1 MKDFT
6 NPPVADLTLSQ
17 PVEEL
22 RLADE
27 VLTNQVLNDE
37 IRTTVGDRT
46 IAWERITGMLTA
58 PEPGQLKYVLA
69 CGSAALA
76 QLFRLGESA
85 GQLVRDRARLVDL
98 VVCSAWQLT
107 TANTLSTVMTSLVA
121 VGGYGRGELHPHSDV
136 DVLILL
142 NDADKHNAEEPLSGF
157 LALLWDLGLKV
168 GHSTRTIDECS
179 RESERDITVVTTLME
194 SRLLTGS
201 QPLFA
206 AMQTAVM
213 PDRIWPAR
221 YFFEAKLR
229 EQQARHHRY
238 GDTAYNLEPNIKG
251 SPGGLR
257 DIQMILWVT
266 QRHFGSNNLSELVG
280 HGFLTPGQLRLLQQG
295 REFLWR
301 LRFALHVL
309 TRRGEDRLLFD
320 YQMKIA
326 HLFGYKDATF
336 MLAVEQLMQRYYR
349 TVMDL
354 SRLNEML
361 LQRFQE
367 EILMN
372 PEVIPEQLT
381 ERFQTRNGFL
391 QVANSDVF
399 KQTPSALLEL
409 FLLLQQHPELKGV
422 SASTITAIK
431 RNLHL
436 IDDEFRQD
444 PHNHELFMQIISA
457 PEGVTHELRRMNTY
471 GVLGRYIPAF
481 GRIIGRM
488 QYDLFHSYT
497 VDAHTLFVVSN
508 LRRFALSR
516 FDHEFPDCSAIMQSL
531 LNPEIAYLAGL
542 FHDIAKGRGGDHSK
556 LGAVDA
562 ESFCLEHG
570 MARYDAHLV
579 AWLVRHHLTL
589 SITAQKKDIGDPN
602 VIHEFS
608 ATVGDEQ
615 HLDYLYLLT
624 VADVRATNP
633 TLWNSWKAQL
643 LEGLYR
649 LTKQALRRGLTNP
662 IDKDELIAKRK
673 QEAHILLTQA
683 GLSDE
688 KTDLVWSYFT
698 DEYFLRCR
706 PEEIDSHTRL
716 FASQAGD
723 QPTIMIDLMEQAYHG
738 GTALF
743 LFTPQP
749 FYAFATSTAVLDEL
763 GLNIVD
769 ARIIPLH
776 NQYQLTT
783 FVIIEQ
789 SGERISDHAR
799 LKLIKSRLTHALT
812 SSPSLPVT
820 VTRRAPRQVRLF
832 DTATLISFTQDDTN
846 CRTIMEI
853 VAGDRPG
860 LLYEVSQILRNHEI
874 GIQTAKVLTIG
885 ERAEDVFFITNRSG
899 NPLSAD
905 ACRKLEADLLSALS
919 DKTM

>member
-1 MKDFT
+1 MKDHT
-6 NPPVADLTLSQ
+6 NPSAVDLTLSQ

-22 RLADE
+22 RLANE
-27 VLTNQVLNDE
+27 VLTNEVLTSE
-37 IRTTVGDRT
+37 IRTIDGDKT
-46 IAWERITGMLTA
+46 IAWERITEWLIA
-58 PEPGQLKYVLA
+58 PQPEQLKHALA
-69 CGSAALA
+69 CGNAALS
-76 QLFRLGESA
+76 QLFLHGESA
-85 GQLVRDRARLVDL
+85 GRLVRDRARLVDL
-98 VVCSAWQLT
+98 VVCSAWKLT
-107 TANTLSTVMTSLVA
+107 TGNTLSAASLVA

-142 NDADKHNAEEPLSGF
+142 IDADKNNAEEPLSNF
-157 LALLWDLGLKV
+157 LTLLWDLGFKV
-168 GHSTRTIDECS
+168 GHSTRTIAECS
-179 RESERDITVVTTLME
+179 HESEQDITVVTTMME
-194 SRLLTGS
+194 SRLLAGS
-201 QPLFA
+201 ESLFA
-206 AMQTAVM
+206 AMQAAVM
-213 PDRIWPAR
+213 PDRVWPAR
-221 YFFEAKLR
+221 NFFEAKLR
-229 EQQARHHRY
+229 EQHARHHRY

-266 QRHFGSNNLSELVG
+266 QRHFGTNNLSELVD

-309 TRRGEDRLLFD
+309 TKRGEDRLLFD
-320 YQMKIA
+320 YQIKIA
-326 HLFGYKDATF
+326 NLFGYKDATF

-372 PEVIPEQLT
+372 PEVMPKELT

-391 QVANSDVF
+391 QAADNEIF
-399 KQTPSALLEL
+399 EKTPSALLEL
-409 FLLLQQHPELKGV
+409 FLLLQQHPDLKGV

-444 PHNHELFMQIISA
+444 PQNHELFLQIISA

-481 GRIIGRM
+481 GRIVGRM

-516 FDHEFPDCSAIMQSL
+516 FDHEFPSCSEIMRTL
-531 LNPEIAYLAGL
+531 RNPEIAYLAGL

-589 SITAQKKDIGDPN
+589 SLTAQKKDISDPT
-602 VIHEFS
+602 VIHEF
-608 ATVGDEQ
+608 ATTIGDEQ

-633 TLWNSWKAQL
+633 ELWNSWKAQL

-649 LTKQALRRGLTNP
+649 LAKQALRRGLANP
-662 IDKDELIAKRK
+662 IDKDELLTQRK
-673 QEAHILLTQA
+673 HEARILLTQA

-688 KTDLVWSYFT
+688 EIENVWNFFT

-716 FASQAGD
+716 FAREASN
-723 QPTIMIDLMEQAYHG
+723 QPTIMVDLMEQAFHG

-743 LFTPQP
+743 LFSPQQY
-749 FYAFATSTAVLDEL
+749 YAFATSTAVLDEL

-776 NQYQLTT
+776 NQLQLTT

-789 SGERISDHAR
+789 SGERILDHAR
-799 LKLIKSRLTHALT
+799 LELIKSRLTRTLA
-812 SSPSLPVT
+812 SSPDIPVT

-832 DTATLISFTQDDTN
+832 DTAILVSFVQDDVN
-846 CRTIMEI
+846 RRTIMEI

-860 LLYEVSQILRNHEI
+860 LLCEVGQILRSHEI
-874 GIQTAKVLTIG
+874 VIQTAKVLTIG
-885 ERAEDVFFITNRSG
+885 ERAEDIFYITDHSG
-899 NPLSAD
+899 NPLSAA
-905 ACRKLEADLLSALS
+905 ACDELESDLLSALS
-919 DKTM
+919 DTTM